1 MIETT
6 VVKEVE
12 KLLFSIS
19 NLANLQRLPKY
30 YLHLHQ
36 LLCYLPGC
44 DPSVVVAPSMVGN
57 PFSLK
62 T

>member
-1 MIETT
+1 MFETT
-6 VVKEVE
+6 VVKKVG
-12 KLLFSIS
+12 KVLFSIS

-30 YLHLHQ
+30 YFTLASVVV
-36 LLCYLPGC
+36 LLFPGC
-44 DPSVVVAPSMVGN
+44 DPSVVAPSMVGN